1 MSVRIVE
8 AIHIWLDLL
17 WDSRLDFWQ
26 AHGLTVNKGADMS
39 RYDQPTQEP
48 DLDRYEPKPVEDI
61 DVPDFD
67 APDELAGLT
76 PAGRQLAHDLDRI
89 IDILDPPKCTC
100 WFGTDSTFG
109 DSDQRMKCA
118 VHGESAQ
125 VIDPAE
131 HAAHTLVDAL
141 GTLDQEIAKVLD
153 LPREQQ
159 LARANQLQK
168 IMRRAWADVTRVAD
182 NAGDKV
188 DQIVER
194 LR

>member
-1 MSVRIVE
+1 
-8 AIHIWLDLL
+8 
-17 WDSRLDFWQ
+17 
-26 AHGLTVNKGADMS
+26 
-39 RYDQPTQEP
+39 
-48 DLDRYEPKPVEDI
+48 
-61 DVPDFD
+61 
-67 APDELAGLT
+67 
-76 PAGRQLAHDLDRI
+76 
-89 IDILDPPKCTC
+89 
-100 WFGTDSTFG
+100 
-109 DSDQRMKCA
+109 MKCA

-131 HAAHTLVDAL
+131 HAAHALIVAL

-159 LARANQLQK
+159 LARANQLRK
-168 IMRRAWADVTRVAD
+168 ILKRAWADVTRVTD

>member
-1 MSVRIVE
+1 
-8 AIHIWLDLL
+8 
-17 WDSRLDFWQ
+17 
-26 AHGLTVNKGADMS
+26 MS

-48 DLDRYEPKPVEDI
+48 DLDRYETRINDI

-67 APDELAGLT
+67 
-76 PAGRQLAHDLDRI
+76 QS
-89 IDILDPPKCTC
+89 DPRTCTC
-100 WFGTDSTFG
+100 WLGTDSTFG

-118 VHGESAQ
+118 VHGESTQ

-131 HAAHTLVDAL
+131 HAAHAIVDAL
-141 GTLDQEIAKVLD
+141 KTLDDEIAKVLD

-159 LARANQLQK
+159 LVRANQLRK
-168 IMRRAWADVTRVAD
+168 IMKRAWADVTRVTD